1 MLSPSRSPPPPPYQ
15 VLLPTFPLLGVSPGG
30 TVCAS
35 LPSWSFLGF
44 GNKGKESKMLLENG
58 GKGFF
63 YWGKEIGVE
72 GCVRLHPCPLS
83 PPPSWPTLDLYL
95 EGW

>member
-1 MLSPSRSPPPPPYQ
+1 MLSPSRSPPPPPPDQ
-15 VLLPTFPLLGVSPGG
+15 VLLPTFPLLCVSPGGG

-44 GNKGKESKMLLENG
+44 GNKGKVSKMLLENG

-63 YWGKEIGVE
+63 YWGKEIGV
-72 GCVRLHPCPLS
+72 GVPGSIPVPCPFL
-83 PPPSWPTLDLYL
+83 PLGRRWIYT
-95 EGW
+95 